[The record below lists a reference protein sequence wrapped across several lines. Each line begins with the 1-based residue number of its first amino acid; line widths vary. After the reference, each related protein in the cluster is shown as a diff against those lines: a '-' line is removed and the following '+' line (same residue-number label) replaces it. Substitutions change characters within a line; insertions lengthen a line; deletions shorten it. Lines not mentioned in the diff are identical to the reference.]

1 MLAEPSRCQIGGEEK
16 KTGKNLS
23 LGNVCQH
30 MEQGIFPERKDMVVK
45 AGSQLPKLKE
55 QRSLGIIVDLFFS
68 PASLLCGPSGME

>member
-1 MLAEPSRCQIGGEEK
+1 
-16 KTGKNLS
+16 
-23 LGNVCQH
+23 